1 LDLPA
6 AASAKDQEMRDG
18 MAHGDSYQL
27 NDFDEYDKER
37 GAVEFDC
44 FTLGEA
50 LAVAQ
55 AHARRGQW
63 KYVNICRV
71 PYHREDGGDWWG
83 EHQRKI
89 VCKVYPIDPARFSKW
104 PQRPPRPSP
113 MFPGDAYT
121 LVALGDPTG
130 IGGGFREDI
139 ECLTIAEAA
148 AVARNRA
155 LRMSDRINVYRVPYK
170 REDGEL
176 WPDEQNVLLCQ
187 VYPIEFGSFAGWPRD
202 GWPPVDPGRQK

>member
-1 LDLPA
+1 
-6 AASAKDQEMRDG
+6 MRDG

-27 NDFDEYDKER
+27 NEFDEHDNER
-37 GAVEFDC
+37 GAVELDC

-55 AHARRGQW
+55 ALLARRSQW
-63 KYVNICRV
+63 KYLNICRV
-71 PYHREDGGDWWG
+71 PYHREDGGDWWVD
-83 EHQRKI
+83 HQRKL
-89 VCKVYPIDPARFSKW
+89 VCQVYPIDPARFSKW
-104 PQRPPRPSP
+104 PPRPPRPFP
-113 MFPGDAYT
+113 LYPGDAYT

-130 IGGGFREDI
+130 TSGGFREDI
-139 ECLTIAEAA
+139 DCLTIAEAA

-155 LRMSDRINVYRVPYK
+155 LRMSDRINVYRIPYQ

-176 WPDEQNVLLCQ
+176 WPDDQNVLLLQ

-202 GWPPVDPGRQK
+202 GWPRDGWPPVDSERQK